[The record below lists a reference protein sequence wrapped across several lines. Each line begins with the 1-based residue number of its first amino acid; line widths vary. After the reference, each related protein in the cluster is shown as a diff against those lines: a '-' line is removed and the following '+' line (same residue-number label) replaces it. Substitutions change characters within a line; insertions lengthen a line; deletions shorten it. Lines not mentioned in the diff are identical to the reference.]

1 MDDNKPVRV
10 RVTLI
15 LDVDPK
21 AWELDY
27 GISDRREIQNDVK
40 EYVRN
45 AVVQGPAGFENMTLV
60 ESK

>member
-1 MDDNKPVRV
+1 MDDIKPVRV

-45 AVVQGPAGFENMTLV
+45 AVAQGPAGFENMTLV